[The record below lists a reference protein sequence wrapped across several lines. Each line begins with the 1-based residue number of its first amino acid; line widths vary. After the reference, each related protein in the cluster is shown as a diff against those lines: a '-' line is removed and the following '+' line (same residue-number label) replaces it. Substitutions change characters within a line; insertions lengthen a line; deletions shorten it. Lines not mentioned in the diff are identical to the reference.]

1 MAFTRFNYDKDRVER
16 ILHESTGAGRYHLNV
31 PGPAHTHRVI
41 DDPQI
46 RLQKFAGNARSVVM
60 GHPID
65 IDNDLTGRTRRLK
78 KYCTN
83 EEYPFK
89 GVQNSIPTYYK
100 RETNAITDQ
109 SRVTHPSHLYR
120 DLEQNHKHPLH
131 FDPQANT
138 CLRFQNNLNTRLLER
153 DNHVPKIPVLLE
165 EN

>member
-1 MAFTRFNYDKDRVER
+1 MAFTRFNYDKDRYER
-16 ILHESTGAGRYHLNV
+16 TLHESTGSGRYHLNV
-31 PGPAHTHRVI
+31 PGPAHTHTVF

-46 RLQKFAGNARSVVM
+46 RLQKFAGNGRTVGL

-65 IDNDLTGRTRRLK
+65 IDNDLSGRTRKLS

-83 EEYPFK
+83 KEFPFK
-89 GVQNSIPTYYK
+89 GVQNSVQTYYK
-100 RETNAITDQ
+100 KEKKPVTDQ

-153 DNHVPKIPVLLE
+153 DNYRPKLPELLE